1 MAFPEYFKAT
11 DVSEQSYQEEL
22 QRHRQEHSQEQAEA
36 LSDFHARQRSRSPLA
51 AATAK
56 AVPKAVSSSIPA
68 AQRLQMGGS
77 SSSSSGLRT
86 SAGVRVGPPLTA
98 APAQIRSEKLQSGW
112 AARFWE
118 HIPGIFLF
126 WLPKLFFWLV
136 SKKTNWY
143 MVSSDHVAL
152 TRHDSTPCCPRQ
164 PGLGQSELSACSL
177 LGASDDP

>member
-1 MAFPEYFKAT
+1 MRWHSNRWTVAEWTEWWDSLSPSDQSYFGKLQMAFPEYFKAT

-36 LSDFHARQRSRSPLA
+36 LSDFHARQREDRSRSPLA
-51 AATAK
+51 AASAK
-56 AVPKAVSSSIPA
+56 AAPKAVSSSIPA

-86 SAGVRVGPPLTA
+86 SAGGTVRVGPPLTA

-118 HIPGIFLF
+118 HNPGIFLF
-126 WLPKLFFWLV
+126 RLPKLFF
-136 SKKTNWY
+136 
-143 MVSSDHVAL
+143 
-152 TRHDSTPCCPRQ
+152 
-164 PGLGQSELSACSL
+164 
-177 LGASDDP
+177 